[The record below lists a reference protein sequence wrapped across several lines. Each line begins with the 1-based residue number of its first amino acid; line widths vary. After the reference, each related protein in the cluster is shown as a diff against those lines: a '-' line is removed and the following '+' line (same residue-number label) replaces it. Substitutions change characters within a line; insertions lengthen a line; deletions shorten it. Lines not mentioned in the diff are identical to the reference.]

1 VVYWDDD
8 NRKDLLLGLTDGTVR
23 IYLNVGTD
31 DDPEF
36 DGGTTLQ
43 VGEPGSKTD
52 IDVGDR
58 ATATPVDWNSDGR
71 KDLVVGALDGRLHMF
86 INEGTDVSPDFRTEQ
101 LAQEDGADLIVP
113 TARSSP
119 HVLDLDDDGRK
130 DLLTGNTEG
139 ELLLY
144 LNVATD
150 EAPAFSGYISIES
163 DGVPINLDGEP
174 RSRPFVCDWTGD
186 DRLDVLI
193 GAYGGLVRL
202 YQGTEDVGIRS
213 GEMLVSLPVSARL
226 GVPFPNPFNPTIT
239 VPFVLALSG
248 QVDLSVYDVRG
259 RRISR
264 LAAGEYPAGEHR
276 VIWRGR
282 DDRGID
288 MPSGIYF
295 LRLRAGCVSETGKV
309 TLAR

>member
-8 NRKDLLLGLTDGTVR
+8 NRKDLLLGLSDGTVR
-23 IYLNVGTD
+23 IYLNVGTE

-58 ATATPVDWNSDGR
+58 ATAIPVDWNSDGK
-71 KDLVVGALDGRLHMF
+71 KDLVIGALDGKLHIY

-119 HVLDLDDDGRK
+119 DVLDLDGDGRK

-144 LNVATD
+144 PNVATD
-150 EAPAFSGYISIES
+150 EAPAFSGYLSIES

-174 RSRPFVCDWTGD
+174 RSRPFVCEWTGD

-193 GAYGGLVRL
+193 GAQDGLVRL
-202 YQGTEDVGIRS
+202 YQGTDAMSIRP
-213 GEMLVSLPVSARL
+213 GDIPDALPALTHL
-226 GVPFPNPFNPTIT
+226 GVPYPNPFNPMIT
-239 VPFVLALSG
+239 VPFTMEVPG
-248 QVDLSVYDVRG
+248 WVDLTAFDVRG
-259 RRISR
+259 RRVSR
-264 LAAGEYPAGEHR
+264 LAAGEYQAGEHR
-276 VIWRGR
+276 VIWLGR
-282 DDRGID
+282 DDRGVD
-288 MPSGIYF
+288 LPSGVYF
-295 LRLRAGCVSETGKV
+295 LHLRAGFVSETRKV